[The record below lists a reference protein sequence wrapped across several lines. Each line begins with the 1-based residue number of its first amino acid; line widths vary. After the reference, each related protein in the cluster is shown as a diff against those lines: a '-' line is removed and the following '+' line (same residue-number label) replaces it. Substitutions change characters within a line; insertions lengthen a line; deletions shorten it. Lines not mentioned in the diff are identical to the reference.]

1 MHLWDAC
8 GGTLRCSYRGYNEA
22 DEVTAAYSLAFTPD
36 GARIY
41 AGWVCQQAV
50 CDALRSACWL
60 HWLGHASA

>member
-1 MHLWDAC
+1 MHMTCLHTTTCLHTSTLTCVQAHPIHLWDAC

-41 AGWVCQQAV
+41 AG
-50 CDALRSACWL
+50 
-60 HWLGHASA
+60 